1 MAKLFVFGIGG
12 TGSRVL
18 RSLTMLL
25 ASGVKVGVDK
35 IVPIIIDPDEANADL
50 TRTVTLMDLYQNI
63 SNSLHYGAPKD
74 RDQEADEREF
84 FFHTGIEK
92 VSQEA
97 GYKLQIKDTADK
109 TFEEFIGLP
118 SMSKANQAI
127 TRMLFSDANLSSSM
141 RVGFKGNPNMGSVVL
156 NQIDGSD
163 DYIDFANS
171 FSQGDKI
178 FIVSSIFGGTGA
190 SGFPLLLKTLRKDE
204 NNNNDQRPCPNQALL
219 NSAPIGAISILPY
232 FKLEQEETSSIDS
245 STFLSKT
252 RSALSYYEK
261 ALKSDRGGTRGLDAL
276 YFLADEARK
285 TYENNE
291 GGELQKNKAH
301 LIEML
306 AATAIVDFSN
316 YEINEDNRTTQ
327 YYELGVRDTGRS
339 DITFHTFWD
348 ELQKMLYG
356 PLVRFRMMANALTD
370 SYKDIYSTNRVDANR
385 RHFLG
390 IHDSRFMRD
399 LRDFLTRYKDWT
411 DEMKANDRT
420 LMLFESNCK
429 SNPFEL
435 VSEVK
440 PKKELLSL
448 KKNHEL
454 IIDRLNGTASKCTSR
469 EPESKYLE
477 MFYRVTKE
485 LVNKRLTL

>member
-50 TRTVTLMDLYQNI
+50 TRTVTLMDLYQKI
-63 SNSLHYGAPKD
+63 SNSLHYGAPND

-84 FFHTGIEK
+84 FFRTGIEK
-92 VSQEA
+92 LSQEA

-156 NQIDGSD
+156 NQIEGSD
-163 DYIDFANS
+163 GYIDFANS

-190 SGFPLLLKTLRKDE
+190 SGFPLLLKTLRQE
-204 NNNNDQRPCPNQALL
+204 AQSPNHALL
-219 NSAPIGAISILPY
+219 KSAPIGAISILPY

-252 RSALSYYEK
+252 RSALSYYK
-261 ALKSDRGGTRGLDAL
+261 DNLDGNRGLDAL
-276 YFLADEARK
+276 YFLADEARN

-291 GGELQKNKAH
+291 GGELQKNNAH

-316 YEINEDNRTTQ
+316 YEPDDENRATQ

-348 ELQKMLYG
+348 KLQKMLYG

-370 SYKDIYSTNRVDANR
+370 SYDTYSTNRVDANKK
-385 RHFLG
+385 HFSG
-390 IHDSRFMRD
+390 IHSSRFMRD
-399 LRDFLTRYKDWT
+399 LQDFLTRYKDWT
-411 DEMKANDRT
+411 DEMKENDRT
-420 LMLFESNCK
+420 LKLFESNCK
-429 SNPFEL
+429 DRPFEL
-435 VSEVK
+435 VSEVH
-440 PKKELLSL
+440 PRRRYWPLRED
-448 KKNHEL
+448 HEL
-454 IIDRLNGTASKCTSR
+454 IIDRLNGTAGKCTSG

-485 LVNKRLTL
+485 LVNQRLTL

>member
-25 ASGVKVGVDK
+25 ASGVKVGVDR

-50 TRTVTLMDLYQNI
+50 TRTITLMDLYQKI
-63 SNSLHYGAPKD
+63 SSSLHYGAPND

-84 FFHTGIEK
+84 FFRTGIEK
-92 VSQEA
+92 LSQEA
-97 GYKLQIKDTADK
+97 GYKLQVRDTADK

-141 RVGFKGNPNMGSVVL
+141 RVGFKGNPNIGSVVL
-156 NQIDGSD
+156 NQLAYSDGFR
-163 DYIDFANS
+163 DFAND
-171 FSQGDKI
+171 FSEGDKI

-190 SGFPLLLKTLRKDE
+190 SGFPLLLKTLRE
-204 NNNNDQRPCPNQALL
+204 GTQSPNHALL
-219 NSAPIGAISILPY
+219 KSAPIGAISILPY

-245 STFLSKT
+245 STFLSKA
-252 RSALSYYEK
+252 RSALSYYENN
-261 ALKSDRGGTRGLDAL
+261 LQGERGLDAL

-291 GGELQKNKAH
+291 GGELQKNNAH

-316 YEINEDNRTTQ
+316 YEVNEENRATQ
-327 YYELGVRDTGRS
+327 YYELGVKDTGRS
-339 DITFHTFWD
+339 DITFHTFCD

-370 SYKDIYSTNRVDANR
+370 SYNGIYSTDRVDANKK
-385 RHFLG
+385 HFSS

-399 LRDFLTRYKDWT
+399 LRDFLTRYKNWT
-411 DEMKANDRT
+411 NEMKDNDRT
-420 LMLFESNCK
+420 LKLFESDCESK
-429 SNPFEL
+429 PFEL

-440 PKKELLSL
+440 PKKKLLPL
-448 KKNHEL
+448 KQNHEL
-454 IIDRLNGTASKCTSR
+454 IIDRLNGTAGKCTSG
-469 EPESKYLE
+469 ELESKYLE

-485 LVNKRLTL
+485 LVNQRLTL

>member
-1 MAKLFVFGIGG
+1 MAKLYVFGIGG

-25 ASGVKVGVDK
+25 ASGVKVGVDR

-50 TRTVTLMDLYQNI
+50 TRTITLMDLYQRI
-63 SNSLHYGAPKD
+63 SNSLHYGAPTD
-74 RDQEADEREF
+74 RDQDADEREF
-84 FFHTGIEK
+84 FFRTGIEK
-92 VSQEA
+92 LSQEA
-97 GYKLQIKDTADK
+97 GYKLQIKDTTDK
-109 TFEEFIGLP
+109 TFEEFIGLS

-141 RVGFKGNPNMGSVVL
+141 RVGFKGNPNIGSVVL
-156 NQIDGSD
+156 NQLADSDGFK
-163 DYIDFANS
+163 DFANS

-190 SGFPLLLKTLRKDE
+190 SGFPLLLKTLRE
-204 NNNNDQRPCPNQALL
+204 GTQSPNHALL

-232 FKLEQEETSSIDS
+232 FKLEQEEASSIDS

-252 RSALSYYEK
+252 RSALSYYENNLQGK
-261 ALKSDRGGTRGLDAL
+261 KGLDAL
-276 YFLADEARK
+276 YFLADEARN

-291 GGELQKNKAH
+291 GGEQQKNNAH

-316 YEINEDNRTTQ
+316 YEINEENRATQ
-327 YYELGVRDTGRS
+327 YYELGVKDKGRS
-339 DITFHTFWD
+339 DITFHTFCD

-370 SYKDIYSTNRVDANR
+370 SYNGIYSTGRVDANKK
-385 RHFLG
+385 HFSG

-399 LRDFLTRYKDWT
+399 LRDFLTRYKNWT
-411 DEMKANDRT
+411 DEMAENDRA
-420 LMLFESNCK
+420 LKLFENDCESK
-429 SNPFEL
+429 PFEL
-435 VSEVK
+435 VSGVK
-440 PKKELLSL
+440 PKKKLLSL
-448 KKNHEL
+448 KQNHEL
-454 IIDRLNGTASKCTSR
+454 IIDRLNGTAGKCTSR

-477 MFYRVTKE
+477 MFYRATKE
-485 LVNKRLTL
+485 LVDQRLTL

>member
-50 TRTVTLMDLYQNI
+50 TRTITLMDLYEKI
-63 SNSLHYGAPKD
+63 SNSLDYGAPND
-74 RDQEADEREF
+74 GDQDADEREF
-84 FFHTGIEK
+84 FFRTKIEK
-92 VSQEA
+92 LPKEA
-97 GYKLQIKDTADK
+97 SYKLQIKDTSDR
-109 TFEEFIGLP
+109 TFEEFIGLS

-156 NQIDGSD
+156 NQLAYSDGFKNFAE
-163 DYIDFANS
+163 DFS
-171 FSQGDKI
+171 EGDKI

-190 SGFPLLLKTLRKDE
+190 SGFPLLLKTLRE
-204 NNNNDQRPCPNQALL
+204 GSQSPNLDLPNPALL
-219 NSAPIGAISILPY
+219 KSAPIGAISILPY

-261 ALKSDRGGTRGLDAL
+261 NLQGKKGLDAL

-291 GGELQKNKAH
+291 GGELQKNNAH

-306 AATAIVDFSN
+306 AATAIVHFSN
-316 YEINEDNRTTQ
+316 YELDEKNRATK

-339 DITFHTFWD
+339 DITFHTFFD

-370 SYKDIYSTNRVDANR
+370 SYKDIYSTNRVDANKKL
-385 RHFLG
+385 FSG
-390 IHDSRFMRD
+390 IHDSGFMRD
-399 LRDFLTRYKDWT
+399 LRDFLTRYKNWT
-411 DEMKANDRT
+411 DEMQENDRT
-420 LMLFESNCK
+420 LKLFENDCESK
-429 SNPFEL
+429 PFEL

-440 PKKELLSL
+440 PKKKCWSL

-454 IIDRLNGTASKCTSR
+454 IIDRLNGTAGKCTSG
-469 EPESKYLE
+469 ELESKYLE

-485 LVNKRLTL
+485 LVNQRLTL

>member
-25 ASGVKVGVDK
+25 ASGVKVGVDR

-50 TRTVTLMDLYQNI
+50 TRTVTLMDLYQKI
-63 SNSLHYGAPKD
+63 SNSLRYGAPND
-74 RDQEADEREF
+74 RDQDADEREF
-84 FFHTGIEK
+84 FFRTGIEK
-92 VSQEA
+92 LSQEA
-97 GYKLQIKDTADK
+97 GYKLQVRDTADK

-156 NQIDGSD
+156 NQLAYSDGFR
-163 DYIDFANS
+163 DFAND
-171 FSQGDKI
+171 FSEGDKI

-190 SGFPLLLKTLRKDE
+190 SGFPLLLKTLRE
-204 NNNNDQRPCPNQALL
+204 GTQSPNHALL
-219 NSAPIGAISILPY
+219 KSAPIGAISILPY

-245 STFLSKT
+245 STFLSKA
-252 RSALSYYEK
+252 RSALSYYENN
-261 ALKSDRGGTRGLDAL
+261 LQGERGLDAL
-276 YFLADEARK
+276 YFLADEARN

-291 GGELQKNKAH
+291 GGELQKNNAH

-316 YEINEDNRTTQ
+316 YEPDEENRATQ

-339 DITFHTFWD
+339 DITFHTFCD

-370 SYKDIYSTNRVDANR
+370 SYNGIYSTDRVDANKK
-385 RHFLG
+385 HFPG

-399 LRDFLTRYKDWT
+399 LRDFLTRYKNWT
-411 DEMKANDRT
+411 NEMKENDRT
-420 LMLFESNCK
+420 LKLFESDCESK
-429 SNPFEL
+429 PFEL

-440 PKKELLSL
+440 PKKKRLPL
-448 KKNHEL
+448 KQNHEL
-454 IIDRLNGTASKCTSR
+454 IIDRLNGTASKCTSG
-469 EPESKYLE
+469 ELESKYLE

-485 LVNKRLTL
+485 LVNQRLTL